1 MSKLEIIF
9 TFFFLIFLPSLINSQ
24 IDPET
29 LPINTT
35 VTVTVTSQ
43 GKLYNLVVKPDD
55 IKDNNYISISTKPA
69 DYRKPAFI
77 YVSYD
82 TDEPASKDNRT
93 ISSQEIGTNIL
104 YISANEL
111 NITKEKTL
119 SVFISS
125 LFETEVE
132 LRADLGPN
140 VVLQNYPLGF
150 RHRFNL
156 KMTSQSDESTNV
168 FFEMTQPFEETKKV
182 LFYALGEKIEYF
194 DFSVKLVGDSG
205 EKKSFEVKQTFENG
219 YGAIVDVTKDLF
231 EGGDNPRIRIIA
243 KASSDEYINRKVEL
257 GFEIID
263 SVDNKKDIRDIE
275 ILEHVYGLA
284 LKETCYKVKDIQNST
299 AIMLLNTFTQSV
311 MFNIRNE
318 KDIIVYSL
326 DVFNNYFIKLPQEFY
341 DPDYYFCF
349 KHITP
354 KTEEEE
360 KYGEVSY
367 DFQIYY
373 ENELSDYQLFI
384 MPLINGKIY
393 THILKS
399 GDIMAYRNS
408 FYDGLSEKK
417 IYSANML
424 RISGNPHLYGITC
437 TEYPNCVLDPKNLKD
452 SSDKVFPL
460 NMYYI
465 NKRLNAEGNTEV
477 DPKGEAVYE
486 LRKQYMTVVSC
497 ESDETYP
504 NNGECKYTIE
514 INNEGNTI
522 QLKPE
527 TVFSTSIISP
537 ENYFMISLKDYQTLK
552 NLKLHFTVLTG
563 NAELSIYTDSKHET
577 KLTDYNFNL
586 LFSYNLSRS
595 FIYSIKIRN

>member
-9 TFFFLIFLPSLINSQ
+9 AFFFLIFLPSLINSQ

-55 IKDNNYISISTKPA
+55 IKDNNYLSISTKPA

-205 EKKSFEVKQTFENG
+205 
-219 YGAIVDVTKDLF
+219 
-231 EGGDNPRIRIIA
+231 
-243 KASSDEYINRKVEL
+243 
-257 GFEIID
+257 
-263 SVDNKKDIRDIE
+263 
-275 ILEHVYGLA
+275 
-284 LKETCYKVKDIQNST
+284 
-299 AIMLLNTFTQSV
+299 
-311 MFNIRNE
+311 
-318 KDIIVYSL
+318 
-326 DVFNNYFIKLPQEFY
+326 
-341 DPDYYFCF
+341 
-349 KHITP
+349 
-354 KTEEEE
+354 
-360 KYGEVSY
+360 
-367 DFQIYY
+367 
-373 ENELSDYQLFI
+373 
-384 MPLINGKIY
+384 
-393 THILKS
+393 
-399 GDIMAYRNS
+399 
-408 FYDGLSEKK
+408 
-417 IYSANML
+417 
-424 RISGNPHLYGITC
+424 
-437 TEYPNCVLDPKNLKD
+437 
-452 SSDKVFPL
+452 
-460 NMYYI
+460 
-465 NKRLNAEGNTEV
+465 
-477 DPKGEAVYE
+477 
-486 LRKQYMTVVSC
+486 
-497 ESDETYP
+497 
-504 NNGECKYTIE
+504 
-514 INNEGNTI
+514 
-522 QLKPE
+522 
-527 TVFSTSIISP
+527 
-537 ENYFMISLKDYQTLK
+537 
-552 NLKLHFTVLTG
+552 
-563 NAELSIYTDSKHET
+563 
-577 KLTDYNFNL
+577 
-586 LFSYNLSRS
+586 
-595 FIYSIKIRN
+595 

>member
-111 NITKEKTL
+111 NITEKKTL

-168 FFEMTQPFEETKKV
+168 FFEMTQPFDETKKV

-205 EKKSFEVKQTFENG
+205 
-219 YGAIVDVTKDLF
+219 
-231 EGGDNPRIRIIA
+231 
-243 KASSDEYINRKVEL
+243 
-257 GFEIID
+257 
-263 SVDNKKDIRDIE
+263 
-275 ILEHVYGLA
+275 
-284 LKETCYKVKDIQNST
+284 
-299 AIMLLNTFTQSV
+299 
-311 MFNIRNE
+311 
-318 KDIIVYSL
+318 
-326 DVFNNYFIKLPQEFY
+326 
-341 DPDYYFCF
+341 
-349 KHITP
+349 
-354 KTEEEE
+354 
-360 KYGEVSY
+360 
-367 DFQIYY
+367 
-373 ENELSDYQLFI
+373 
-384 MPLINGKIY
+384 
-393 THILKS
+393 
-399 GDIMAYRNS
+399 
-408 FYDGLSEKK
+408 
-417 IYSANML
+417 
-424 RISGNPHLYGITC
+424 
-437 TEYPNCVLDPKNLKD
+437 
-452 SSDKVFPL
+452 
-460 NMYYI
+460 
-465 NKRLNAEGNTEV
+465 
-477 DPKGEAVYE
+477 
-486 LRKQYMTVVSC
+486 
-497 ESDETYP
+497 
-504 NNGECKYTIE
+504 
-514 INNEGNTI
+514 
-522 QLKPE
+522 
-527 TVFSTSIISP
+527 
-537 ENYFMISLKDYQTLK
+537 
-552 NLKLHFTVLTG
+552 
-563 NAELSIYTDSKHET
+563 
-577 KLTDYNFNL
+577 
-586 LFSYNLSRS
+586 
-595 FIYSIKIRN
+595 